1 VRQSD
6 IVGGKGRS
14 SGSRRAGIRVK
25 LFAAVGAV
33 AAMTV
38 AASAVGFFSYRSVQ
52 TRLAAITGE
61 SVPAMSAARQVA
73 EASAGIAAAAP
84 ALDGAKS
91 EQDREAVW
99 HGLEQR
105 TVALRALLDEVERRR
120 PGDGTVSELRAM
132 ADDLIGNLGALN
144 ERVRQRIDLDWRQ
157 NSAANAAYSTH
168 RQLVEALEPLIREVT
183 QDLHASG
190 DRISQEIATSIDKLV
205 TDVSGDL
212 SAAFEVRAHVVPL
225 VRTVERTAASVD
237 RAEMDAAFAE
247 FASAAA
253 RTSGKLNAY
262 SNQALAA
269 RARPLLDE
277 LIAFGAGDDSI
288 FNLKIRQLDAATPP
302 GEAAR
307 IGQVLAERSRRASEL
322 LAGLTSAIDPMIN
335 TANIAM
341 VLGSEDLKQNAH
353 DGMHQLLNRD
363 LAAFG
368 TYLELA
374 AAGNLVSGILN
385 QVPTAENEAKLA
397 DLRQR
402 FEPAAA
408 DLMELLAKLPEGAE
422 SEQVAGLV
430 QSLIGF
436 GNGDG
441 SQFDLRERS
450 LRTAVEAA
458 GLLAANRR
466 LAETFAGKVDALV
479 TTAQADMDEATAQ
492 AESALDQGRFL
503 LGVMAVAS
511 VAAAFLIV
519 WLYVGRVIAGRL
531 AALAAAMRAIAAG
544 DLSASIPR
552 TGTDEIADMA
562 DALAV
567 FRDTARQVEA
577 ANARAE
583 EERVKAETERRAAL
597 EALADA
603 FERSVLGVVEA
614 VASRSGEMHAIVEGM
629 AGSAEQTRSE
639 AAAVSTAAEQTRA
652 SVQTVAS
659 AAEELSASIEEIGG
673 QVSASTQ
680 IARQAAAEA
689 EKTDGTVRSL
699 DEAAARIGEV
709 VQLINDIA
717 GQTNLLALNATIE
730 AARAGEA
737 GKGFAVVASEVK
749 NLANQTAKATE
760 EIAAQIGAMQRVSA
774 EAVVAIRSIGQTI
787 SRINEISG
795 TVAAA
800 VSHQDQATREIARN
814 VSQAASGT
822 AQVSGSINLV
832 AQAAT
837 ETGAAA
843 REVLAATSEMSA
855 QATRLRRE
863 VDRFLAEVRAK

>member
-1 VRQSD
+1 MGQTD
-6 IVGGKGRS
+6 IAGAKSPSRGP
-14 SGSRRAGIRVK
+14 RRAGIRVK
-25 LFAAVGAV
+25 LFAAVGTV

-38 AASAVGFFSYRSVQ
+38 AASAVGFLSYRSVE
-52 TRLAAITGE
+52 TRLSAITGE

-73 EASAGIAAAAP
+73 EASASIAAAAP
-84 ALDGAKS
+84 ALDGASS
-91 EQDREAVW
+91 EQDREVVW
-99 HGLEQR
+99 RGLEQR
-105 TVALRALLDEVERRR
+105 TATLRALLDEVESRR
-120 PGDGTVSELRAM
+120 PGDEVLSELRTLS
-132 ADDLIGNLGALN
+132 DHLVGNLGALN
-144 ERVRQRIDLDWRQ
+144 ERVQRRIDLDRRQ
-157 NSAANAAYSTH
+157 SATANTVYSTH
-168 RQLVEALEPLIREVT
+168 RLLVEALEPLIRKVT

-190 DRISQEIATSIDKLV
+190 GRISEEIGTSVSRLV
-205 TDVSGDL
+205 TEVSGDL
-212 SAAFEVRAHVVPL
+212 SAAFEVRAHVAPL
-225 VRTVERTAASVD
+225 VRTVERAATSID
-237 RAEMDAAFAE
+237 RAEMDAAFTE

-253 RTSGKLNAY
+253 RTSGKINAY
-262 SNQALAA
+262 SNQALTA

-288 FNLKIRQLDAATPP
+288 FNLKIRQLDAGTSLE
-302 GEAAR
+302 EAVQ
-307 IGQVLAERSRRASEL
+307 IGHVLAERSRRASEL
-322 LAGLTSAIDPMIN
+322 LDELVSALDPMIN

-341 VLGSEDLKQNAH
+341 VLGGEDLKQEAR
-353 DGMHQLLNRD
+353 DGLDQLLNRD
-363 LAAFG
+363 LTNFG

-374 AAGNLVSGILN
+374 AAGNLVAGILN
-385 QVPTAENEAKLA
+385 QAPTAENEAKLR
-397 DLRQR
+397 DLRQK

-408 DLMELLAKLPEGAE
+408 MLTELLAKLPKDAE
-422 SEQVAGLV
+422 SQWVAELV
-430 QSLIGF
+430 QSLITF
-436 GNGDG
+436 GSGGEN
-441 SQFDLRERS
+441 QFDLRAQS
-450 LRTAVEAA
+450 LGTAVEAA
-458 GLLAANRR
+458 GLLAANREF
-466 LAETFAGKVDALV
+466 AETFAGKVEALV
-479 TTAQADMDEATAQ
+479 MTAQADMEEATAE
-492 AESALDQGRFL
+492 AEAAIDQGRLL
-503 LGVMAVAS
+503 LGMMAAAS
-511 VAAAFLIV
+511 VVAALLIV

-531 AALAAAMRAIAAG
+531 AALATAMRAIAAG

-552 TGTDEIADMA
+552 TGKDEIADMA

-567 FRDTARQVEA
+567 FRDTAREVEA
-577 ANARAE
+577 ANARTE
-583 EERVKAETERRAAL
+583 EERARAETERRAAL

-603 FERSVLGVVEA
+603 FEHSVLGVVEA

-629 AGSAEQTRSE
+629 ASSAEQTRSE
-639 AAAVSTAAEQTRA
+639 AASASAAAEQTTA

-673 QVSASTQ
+673 QVSASTE

-795 TVAAA
+795 TVASA
-800 VSHQDQATREIARN
+800 VSHQDLATREIARN

-822 AQVSGSINLV
+822 TQVSGSINLV
-832 AQAAT
+832 AHAAT

-843 REVLAATSEMSA
+843 HEVLAATSEMSA
-855 QATRLRRE
+855 QATQLRRE
-863 VDRFLAEVRAK
+863 VDRFLAEVKAK